1 MKKSHVQKAYLVGFI
16 GPALLIY
23 SIFLLLPILQSV
35 GYSFTDWN
43 GIGKMNFTGLQNY
56 KDIFSDSDLHASII
70 HSFQLTFWALLIQL
84 PLGIILALLL
94 INNKRKGTKLFK
106 VVFFMPVVLSSAVLA
121 VLWGLIYEPN
131 IGLLNNLLKT
141 LHLSDLTHVWLGET
155 ATALPSIIAV
165 VGWQFV
171 GFYMIIYLGAFQNLS
186 PQIIE
191 AAEIDGAS
199 SFQQLILI
207 RLPLI
212 KHVISFTIM
221 NCIVGSLKYFDLIY
235 IMTGGGPGISTEVI
249 SSQMVKQAFV
259 YGDFGYASTISV
271 LLLVLGI
278 IFAVMRTTL
287 FNTEPLEG

>member
-155 ATALPSIIAV
+155 GTALPSIIAV